1 MHTEHKTFN
10 SSSFDDITSAVSA
23 RLEAG
28 RELLHDAPP
37 AACDGMNAILD
48 DATAKLE
55 HLQNLSMKF
64 DWPEKATTPN
74 APANPQAFDD
84 LVTNLQQAEAMLS
97 AIVDQAC
104 LNGPDAVKPAA
115 LIAAHNLTHQAATA
129 LDTIKVGGAQS

>member
-1 MHTEHKTFN
+1 MHTETYTR
-10 SSSFDDITSAVSA
+10 FDDFTLDEITSAVCA
-23 RLEAG
+23 RLEG
-28 RELLHDAPP
+28 SRLLLEEFGSTGDAFE
-37 AACDGMNAILD
+37 AIID
-48 DATAKLE
+48 DATDKLR
-55 HLQNLSMKF
+55 HLQRLSREH
-64 DWPEKATTPN
+64 DWPEKATARN

-129 LDTIKVGGAQS
+129 LDTINSGGAQS